1 MKEQT
6 GYFEGVKGLQLFYKI
21 WSPDKSPKAILVIV
35 HGAGE
40 HIGRYQ
46 NMVDALVPDG
56 FIITGYDQRGHGQ
69 SEGHRGHIDSWKD
82 YREDIRIFLA
92 LSRSRFPGLPVF
104 LYGHSMGSLGV
115 LDYILHDSLG
125 LAGAIISGTALK
137 PKGTVA
143 PPHLVLL
150 AKVLST
156 MAPGFLIKMK
166 LEGSSLSH
174 DPQVAKAYMDD
185 PLVHWHRSVRWGT
198 ENLKVI
204 EWIKTRAR
212 EINLPILFLH
222 GENDPLLDPAGA
234 QLFFEQIEYPDK
246 TIHIYPGGLHEPHN
260 DLNYK
265 QVISDL
271 EGWMDSHLS
280 FAHQPKKDQ

>member
-21 WSPDKSPKAILVIV
+21 WSPDKSPKAILAIV

-46 NMVDALVPDG
+46 NMVDALVPAG
-56 FIITGYDQRGHGQ
+56 FILTGYDQRGHGQ
-69 SEGHRGHIDSWKD
+69 SEGRRGHIDSWSD
-82 YREDIRIFLA
+82 YREDIRSFLA
-92 LSRSRFPGLPVF
+92 LSASRFPGLPVF
-104 LYGHSMGSLGV
+104 LYGHSLGSLEV
-115 LDYILHDSLG
+115 LDYILRDSQG
-125 LAGAIISGTALK
+125 LTGAIVSGTALK
-137 PKGTVA
+137 PKGTIA

-150 AKVLST
+150 AKVLSAI
-156 MAPGFLIKMK
+156 APGFLIKMK

-174 DPQVAKAYMDD
+174 DPQVARAYMED
-185 PLVHWHRSVRWGT
+185 PLVHWQRSVRWGT

-204 EWIKTRAR
+204 DWIKSHTR
-212 EINLPILFLH
+212 EIDLPILFLH
-222 GENDPLLDPAGA
+222 GESDPLLDPVGA
-234 QLFFEQIEYPDK
+234 QQFFEQIRYPDK

-260 DLNYK
+260 DLNHK

-271 EGWMDSHLS
+271 AGWMDHYLS
-280 FAHQPKKDQ
+280 VARRTEKD